1 MEQFGWT
8 RVGLVS
14 DNSMEHLHP
23 GLVKTLGGD
32 LAFCPF
38 RGAPSLLRTLQGYG
52 ERIVTLSVGI
62 EHAAEV
68 LCLAYKQSLHRP
80 QLNHTWIVYEHQ
92 VEDFFHVTSTC
103 DNDMMRGALE
113 TVFLIQYQLSIN
125 DSNKVIVSGQTYQ
138 EYYEDYLQS
147 LSYFAA
153 QHNTSLNQNLYSYM
167 ILCGPLHLH

>member
-1 MEQFGWT
+1 
-8 RVGLVS
+8 
-14 DNSMEHLHP
+14 
-23 GLVKTLGGD
+23 
-32 LAFCPF
+32 
-38 RGAPSLLRTLQGYG
+38 
-52 ERIVTLSVGI
+52 
-62 EHAAEV
+62 
-68 LCLAYKQSLHRP
+68 
-80 QLNHTWIVYEHQ
+80 
-92 VEDFFHVTSTC
+92 
-103 DNDMMRGALE
+103 MRGALE

>member
-1 MEQFGWT
+1 MEQIGWT

-32 LAFCPF
+32 LTFCPF

-52 ERIVTLSVGI
+52 ERLVTLSVGI

-92 VEDFFHVTSTC
+92 VEDFSMSLALVT
-103 DNDMMRGALE
+103 
-113 TVFLIQYQLSIN
+113 
-125 DSNKVIVSGQTYQ
+125 
-138 EYYEDYLQS
+138 
-147 LSYFAA
+147 
-153 QHNTSLNQNLYSYM
+153 M
-167 ILCGPLHLH
+167 I